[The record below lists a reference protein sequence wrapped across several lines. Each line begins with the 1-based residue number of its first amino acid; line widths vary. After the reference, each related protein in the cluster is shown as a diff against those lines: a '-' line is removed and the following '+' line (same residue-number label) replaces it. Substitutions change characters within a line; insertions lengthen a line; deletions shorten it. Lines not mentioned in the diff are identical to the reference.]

1 MALTEL
7 LRSLEDEARS
17 RIDEIRAA
25 ARAEAERLRR
35 ESEAEQAD
43 RRAAAVGVREGE
55 LRAAAARA
63 LEAARRGA
71 AARVLEARA
80 EALTRVRAG
89 AQARLAAR
97 RADASLLPL
106 LRHDLLDGLG
116 YLGDAAAVVEA
127 DTALVEGV
135 RAALN
140 GRPAVTV
147 APGAGRGGLV
157 LRSADGTV
165 TVDASFET
173 RLASLWPS
181 LAIELSRRMEA
192 TP

>member
-17 RIDEIRAA
+17 RVDEILAG

-35 ESEAEQAD
+35 ASEAEQAD
-43 RRAAAVGVREGE
+43 RRAAAVGARETE

-80 EALTRVRAG
+80 EALARVRAG

-97 RADASLLPL
+97 GADTSLLPL
-106 LRHDLLDGLG
+106 LRRDLLDGLG
-116 YLGDAAAVVEA
+116 YLGDAGAIVETDA
-127 DTALVEGV
+127 ALVEGV
-135 RAALN
+135 RSALD

-157 LRSADGTV
+157 LRSADGAV

-173 RLASLWPS
+173 RLASLWQS
-181 LAIELSRRMEA
+181 LAIELARRIEA
-192 TP
+192 EP